1 MIMTEHGKVQGGGI
15 VFEKPL
21 TLPAG
26 TEVVVRIEP
35 LVGEQPSEAPPGPTE
50 FTSVDLTICS
60 STQGETTHS

>member
-35 LVGEQPSEAPPGPTE
+35 LPSLSIVGETPATKGLLTRAEKEFGP
-50 FTSVDLTICS
+50 
-60 STQGETTHS
+60 